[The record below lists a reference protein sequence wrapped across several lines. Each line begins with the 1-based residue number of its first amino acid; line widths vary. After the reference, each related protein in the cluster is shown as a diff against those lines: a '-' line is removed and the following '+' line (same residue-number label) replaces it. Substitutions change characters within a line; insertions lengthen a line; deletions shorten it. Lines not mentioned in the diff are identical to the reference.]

1 MGRYYFKIHH
11 LARVFE
17 MEPMT
22 YGEYAKRFGKK
33 FDWANTSHIESAN
46 GYVKRLRDI
55 PDVDWV
61 DKEIFDECYVS
72 CDRMPFS
79 LALDLL
85 KEGCCVTRKSWSSKQ
100 MVIAYQK
107 GYPDGIPCNK
117 QTADT
122 WGMQEG
128 DLFKC
133 NPYLQIRQADGSHSM
148 WTPSMDDLM
157 AEDWML
163 LEEA

>member
-1 MGRYYFKIHH
+1 MGRYYFKIHP
-11 LARVFE
+11 LARVAE

-22 YGEYAKRFGKK
+22 YGEYVKHFGKK
-33 FDWANTSHIESAN
+33 IDWENTSHVEGAI
-46 GYVKRLRDI
+46 GYVKRLRNI

-61 DKEIFDECYVS
+61 DKEIFDEMYIS
-72 CDRMPFS
+72 CDQMPFS

-100 MVIAYQK
+100 MVIVCQK
-107 GYPDGIPCNK
+107 GC
-117 QTADT
+117 
-122 WGMQEG
+122 
-128 DLFKC
+128 
-133 NPYLQIRQADGSHSM
+133 LQIRLSDGSHSM
-148 WTPSMDDLM
+148 WTPSIVDLM